1 MSSRAQPMAILPLR
15 DGDPAVPSAY
25 APSQA
30 ASADE
35 ILRCAE
41 SLGIPWRRLLV
52 AEIEAEQKLRR
63 YVPDL
68 QTECPLATAQTVLSF
83 ALLQSWRIRDRIE
96 SLACQSRGGC
106 VRGAVREI
114 RLVFQRLTGKGDR
127 DQVALARHFWFAYQ
141 RILLLQRVMRY
152 ALRSRGTTAERLAF
166 VCSSGRL
173 LLRRRRLGRLPRG
186 RVASRAAPGG
196 CRAEGSR
203 RGVPD
208 PQIRNGS
215 ALPCGAAPHRPDFA
229 ISEPAALGA
238 RQDGRCGVLAA
249 TRASAGSSDLA
260 GAIRA
265 AAAPRRLRS
274 PLQNFQWIF
283 SGPFAEGVLM
293 KPVAWSKRRAPQR
306 IGRFPRHGH
315 RIAPSHH
322 CTDQSRKVPGRQ
334 RCEDAITTGAG

>member
-166 VCSSGRL
+166 VCSTAGCCYDDAAWAVCHEGAWLRAQRL
-173 LLRRRRLGRLPRG
+173 EAVVRKVRDEGFLIPRSETEARSLAELRRIVLTSPYLTRRRSARGRTVDAEFSPRRVRLP
-186 RVASRAAPGG
+186 V
-196 CRAEGSR
+196 
-203 RGVPD
+203 
-208 PQIRNGS
+208 Q
-215 ALPCGAAPHRPDFA
+215 A
-229 ISEPAALGA
+229 I
-238 RQDGRCGVLAA
+238 
-249 TRASAGSSDLA
+249 
-260 GAIRA
+260 
-265 AAAPRRLRS
+265 
-274 PLQNFQWIF
+274 
-283 SGPFAEGVLM
+283 
-293 KPVAWSKRRAPQR
+293 
-306 IGRFPRHGH
+306 
-315 RIAPSHH
+315 
-322 CTDQSRKVPGRQ
+322 
-334 RCEDAITTGAG
+334 